1 MKSPCLRCPDRT
13 AFCHDSCAAFLAF
26 REPFDRAMEDRRK
39 AAPANDYR
47 HSTRTKV
54 LRALAQKYPHKRKM
68 GR

>member
-1 MKSPCLRCPDRT
+1 MNGPCKGCEDRRLG
-13 AFCHDSCAAFLAF
+13 CHDSYAAYLAF